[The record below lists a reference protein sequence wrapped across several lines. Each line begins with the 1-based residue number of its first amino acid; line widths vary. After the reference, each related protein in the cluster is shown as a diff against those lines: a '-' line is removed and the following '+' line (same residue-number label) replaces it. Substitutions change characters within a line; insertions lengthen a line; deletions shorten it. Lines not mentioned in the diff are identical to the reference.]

1 MATFKSIHTRY
12 GLQRLAA
19 AEAAGQQIR
28 LTQMAVGD
36 GNGNPIDIDSMDDAS
51 ALVRE
56 RFRADINRI
65 YPDPE
70 RDNRYTAELVVPA
83 GAGGFTLREIGLYD
97 EHGGLFAIGNLPET
111 YKPTAEDGAFAD
123 TVVRLEFLVTNAT
136 VVTLQIDPNV
146 AVATHTW
153 IINNVTMA
161 TLLPGGTTGQ
171 IAKKASNADGDI
183 AWSDPDDINITV
195 NTIDEEQTL
204 AAEQTQVDLAV
215 VTTRGLAVYVDGIR
229 LYEGAGADRWQK
241 APEPDSVTRIVL
253 GKSYPAGTKLIA
265 AQNEPTGFAPSPLE
279 RSKNLGDLED
289 RAEARRNMDV
299 FSVAQTREMAPAGL
313 VGHFARSS
321 APTGWL
327 KANGAEIS
335 RAAYAELFAAIGTT
349 FGAGNGFTTF
359 NLPDMR
365 GEFIRGW
372 DDSRGVDGGRALG
385 SRQSGE
391 IQQHSHGASSVSAGA
406 HSHSGTAQSGG
417 THNHSATTG
426 AAGAHTHAAATRE
439 AGSHSHTQRLAVN
452 NSSGSDGNYATDGY
466 GGTKTSAANDSAG
479 SHSHSVEV
487 QSGGSHAHS
496 VSVGDGGSHT
506 HTLSIGSSGTHSHSI
521 TVANTGGAETRPRN
535 VALLACIKY

>member
-36 GNGNPIDIDSMDDAS
+36 GNGNPIDIDAMEEAT

-56 RFRADINRI
+56 RYRAEINRI
-65 YPDPE
+65 YADPE
-70 RDNRYTAELVVPA
+70 RDNRYTAELVIPA
-83 GAGGFTLREIGLYD
+83 DAGGFTLREIGLYD

-111 YKPTAEDGAFAD
+111 YKPVAEDGAFAD

-136 VVTLQIDPNV
+136 VVTLQVDPNV

-183 AWSDPDDINITV
+183 VWSDPDDINITV

-299 FSVAQTREMAPAGL
+299 FSAAQTREMAPAGL
-313 VGHFARSS
+313 VGHFARNS

-391 IQQHSHGASSVSAGA
+391 IQQHSHGASSASAGA

-496 VSVGDGGSHT
+496 VSVGDGGSHA
-506 HTLSIGSSGTHSHSI
+506 HALSISSSGTHSHSI

>member
-123 TVVRLEFLVTNAT
+123 TVLRLEFLVTNAA

-299 FSVAQTREMAPAGL
+299 FSAAQTREMAPAGL

-506 HTLSIGSSGTHSHSI
+506 HTLSIGSSGTHNHSI

>member
-123 TVVRLEFLVTNAT
+123 TVVRLEFLVTNAA

-279 RSKNLGDLED
+279 RSKNLSDLED

-299 FSVAQTREMAPAGL
+299 FSAAQTREMAPAGL

-391 IQQHSHGASSVSAGA
+391 IQQHSHEASSVSAGA

-426 AAGAHTHAAATRE
+426 AAGAHTHTVTRGTTTFDGGNSGHRAFMSNGNNLGNVAT
-439 AGSHSHTQRLAVN
+439 
-452 NSSGSDGNYATDGY
+452 
-466 GGTKTSAANDSAG
+466 GTSSAG
-479 SHSHSVEV
+479 NHS
-487 QSGGSHAHS
+487 HS
-496 VSVGDGGSHT
+496 VSVGNGGSHT
-506 HTLSIGSSGTHSHSI
+506 HALSIGSSGTHSHSI